1 MSMPKGKVI
10 ARGYATVVEDDGANY
25 RNIAEQMTELGH
37 KMNHASA
44 RNYVLRAM
52 RKFALAFAEAKG
64 ETLTEDELDVVAKS
78 PSFQSGVA
86 ELVQRLSIE
95 D

>member
-1 MSMPKGKVI
+1 MSMPKGKRI
-10 ARGYATVVEDDGANY
+10 DRGYATVVEESGTNY
-25 RNIAEQMTELGH
+25 RTIAEQMTALGH

-52 RKFALAFAEAKG
+52 RKFAAAIADAKG
-64 ETLTEDELDVVAKS
+64 EVYTEEELDAIAKS

-86 ELVQRLSIE
+86 EIVQRISLE
-95 D
+95 T